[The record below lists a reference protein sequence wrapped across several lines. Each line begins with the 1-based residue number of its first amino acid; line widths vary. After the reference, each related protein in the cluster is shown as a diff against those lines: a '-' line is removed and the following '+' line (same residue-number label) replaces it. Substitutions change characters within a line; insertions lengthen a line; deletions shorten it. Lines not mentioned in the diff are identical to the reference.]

1 MSASKLAPAILR
13 ELENCGLPYEV
24 EVTKGKAKLRLAGRL
39 AGLVGVSKREP
50 TGHVTRNVCAQI
62 RRVAAG
68 ASA

>member
-13 ELENCGLPYEV
+13 ELETCGLPWAI

-39 AGLVGVSKREP
+39 VGLAGISKREP

-68 ASA
+68 AAA